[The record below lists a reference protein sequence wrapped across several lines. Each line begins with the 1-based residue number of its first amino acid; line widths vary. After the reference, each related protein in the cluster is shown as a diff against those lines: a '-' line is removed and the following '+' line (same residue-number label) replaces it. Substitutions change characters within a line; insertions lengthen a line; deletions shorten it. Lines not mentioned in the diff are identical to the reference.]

1 MASNAAT
8 PAPNRIAQRNRKV
21 ASFAIA
27 GALAMLGLGYASV
40 PLYRLFCQ
48 ATGFNGTTQ
57 RATAEQAQGVRAT
70 AQPITIRFD
79 ANVAPGLPWIFKP
92 EQVTQDGRIGERK
105 IAFFTAKNL
114 SDKPIV
120 GRAVFNVTPE
130 QTGAYFH
137 KIQCFCFNEQKLEP
151 GQEVRMPV
159 IYYVDPAMLQDAN
172 ARAIPEITLSYT
184 FLLAADQ
191 SLAQGGKGA
200 AAKSATTGAKPLDRT
215 ASAR

>member
-1 MASNAAT
+1 MAAAVQ
-8 PAPNRIAQRNRKV
+8 PDSGRNRKV
-21 ASFAIA
+21 AIIA
-27 GALAMLGLGYASV
+27 ASGALAMLGMGYAAV
-40 PLYRLFCQ
+40 PLYRMFCQ

-57 RATAEQAQGVRAT
+57 RATSAQAAGVKAT
-70 AQPITIRFD
+70 TRPITVRFD
-79 ANVAPGLPWIFKP
+79 ANVAPDLPWLFKP

-114 SDKPIV
+114 STKPIV

-159 IYYVDPAMLQDAN
+159 VYYVDPAMLEDAN
-172 ARAIPEITLSYT
+172 AADTPEITLSYT
-184 FLLAADQ
+184 FHKAP
-191 SLAQGGKGA
+191 GA
-200 AAKSATTGAKPLDRT
+200 
-215 ASAR
+215 

>member
-1 MASNAAT
+1 MASVARADT
-8 PAPNRIAQRNRKV
+8 ARNRKV
-21 ASFAIA
+21 AIMAGA

-40 PLYRLFCQ
+40 PLYRMFCQ

-57 RATAEQAQGVRAT
+57 RVTSEQAAGVKATAR
-70 AQPITIRFD
+70 PITVRFD
-79 ANVAPGLPWIFKP
+79 ANIAPGLPWLFKP
-92 EQVTQDGRIGERK
+92 EQVTQDGKIGERK

-151 GQEVRMPV
+151 GEEVRMPV
-159 IYYVDPAMLQDAN
+159 IYYVDPAMLEDAN
-172 ARAIPEITLSYT
+172 AKDTPEITLSYT
-184 FLLAADQ
+184 FLVAADQ
-191 SLAQGGKGA
+191 SLAQGP
-200 AAKSATTGAKPLDRT
+200 AKSASGSGKPLDRT
-215 ASAR
+215 VRAR